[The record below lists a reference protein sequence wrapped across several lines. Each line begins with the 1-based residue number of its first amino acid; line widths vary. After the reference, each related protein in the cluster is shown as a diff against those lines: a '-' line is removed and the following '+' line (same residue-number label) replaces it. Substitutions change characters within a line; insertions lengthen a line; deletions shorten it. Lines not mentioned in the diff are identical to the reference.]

1 MCGRPLPPAARK
13 RIGLFDKALPQDQA
27 ELESLFDTLQTLGRV
42 LVIVDGM
49 LAGVESSAGTQ
60 RLVA

>member
-1 MCGRPLPPAARK
+1 M
-13 RIGLFDKALPQDQA
+13 GLFDKALPQDQA

>member
-1 MCGRPLPPAARK
+1 
-13 RIGLFDKALPQDQA
+13 LPQDQA
-27 ELESLFDTLQTLGRV
+27 ELESLFDTLQTLGQV